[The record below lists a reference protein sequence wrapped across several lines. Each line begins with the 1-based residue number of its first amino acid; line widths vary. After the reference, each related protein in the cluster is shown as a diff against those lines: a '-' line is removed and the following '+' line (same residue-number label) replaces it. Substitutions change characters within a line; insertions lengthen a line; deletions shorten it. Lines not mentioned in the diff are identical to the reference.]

1 MENAKA
7 TWQENQ
13 SLFYLNLR
21 NAGKEQK
28 TLLLILCMTEKITQ
42 VIDMM
47 INVERFEC
55 EDKYEA
61 EKLAGLTGL
70 QKDHSTYIRDISDV
84 IENEIIVIL
93 KDRTSHCVL
102 MKDSNNAERLNRLLS
117 DVLQGKKT
125 ISQSSYRDY
134 ITEIVLSE

>member
-1 MENAKA
+1 
-7 TWQENQ
+7 
-13 SLFYLNLR
+13 
-21 NAGKEQK
+21 
-28 TLLLILCMTEKITQ
+28 
-42 VIDMM
+42 M
-47 INVERFEC
+47 INIERFEC

-70 QKDHSTYIRDISDV
+70 QKDHHNFILDISDV
-84 IENEIIVIL
+84 IENEVVVVL

-102 MKDSNNAERLNRLLS
+102 MKDNNNAERLNRLLS

-125 ISQSSYRDY
+125 VSQSSYRDH